1 MSQHALRAD
10 TQGTVVA
17 VGVSPGA
24 VVAVADVLLHLEI
37 MKMQI
42 PIESPVAGRVALIH
56 VKLGDF
62 VKEGDLLL
70 TISITSSA
78 SP

>member
-1 MSQHALRAD
+1 MSQHALRAN

-17 VGVSPGA
+17 LGVSPGA

-42 PIESPVAGRVALIH
+42 PVETPVAGCVALIH
-56 VKLGDF
+56 VKLGDL

-70 TISITSSA
+70 TITIASSA
-78 SP
+78 TP